1 MKFIAAT
8 GAALAFLFSGLPAL
22 AGEGSFVGASGHETS
37 GTVTVEETDGKIVV
51 RLQDS
56 FSLDGAPDP
65 YVALGTGSEP
75 VEGGLIEKLRDNTGS
90 QTYSVPANATL
101 SGADEVVIW
110 CKRFSVPLGV
120 AKIE

>member
-1 MKFIAAT
+1 MKAIAAI
-8 GAALAFLFSGLPAL
+8 AAAVFLALAASAH

-37 GTVTVEETDGKIVV
+37 GTVSVQEDGGMIVIE
-51 RLQDS
+51 LHDS

-65 YVALGTGSEP
+65 YVALGTGSKP
-75 VEGGLIEKLRDNTGS
+75 IEGGLIEKLRENTGG
-90 QTYSVPANATL
+90 QRYSAEATDAL
-101 SGADEVVIW
+101 KNADEVVIW